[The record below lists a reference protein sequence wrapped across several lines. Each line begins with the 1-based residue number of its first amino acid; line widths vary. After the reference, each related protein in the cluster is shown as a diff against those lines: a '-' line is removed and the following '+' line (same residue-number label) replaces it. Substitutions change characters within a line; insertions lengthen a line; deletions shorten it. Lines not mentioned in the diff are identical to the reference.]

1 MKISI
6 KHIKSL
12 ASQFQGL
19 QGHNIKRCV
28 NMILIDV
35 LTILDENKDCFV
47 FHNGELI
54 SIYDGRDSIDEE
66 LNSRTVRS
74 IVYKSNAHVIDI
86 N

>member
-19 QGHNIKRCV
+19 QGHIKRCV

-54 SIYDGRDSIDEE
+54 SIYDGRDSIDES
-66 LNSRTVRS
+66 LNDREVRS